1 MKISNAIAII
11 ALCAQGYFLHADA
24 AYKLRVRGTG
34 GEPSNAE
41 TVSATDN
48 DNVGYQSRDKY
59 LACYPE
65 LEESFI
71 EKATTFEKRA
81 QPGAGSGVGAY
92 LQTQVAS
99 KHGERCKFPFPA
111 CGKGARCYR
120 RQKPNGDMLNPICVD
135 DDKCAPSYV
144 RLRNWYWYAQGP
156 PYTQVREDPQVL
168 RKQNRCC
175 SGESWNSGF
184 PNYFTTCF

>member
-11 ALCAQGYFLHADA
+11 ALCAQGFFLHADA
-24 AYKLRVRGTG
+24 ASAYKLRTG

-48 DNVGYQSRDKY
+48 VGYQSRDKY
-59 LACYPE
+59 LAYYPE

-71 EKATTFEKRA
+71 EKATTFESRA
-81 QPGAGSGVGAY
+81 QPGAGGGVGAY

-120 RQKPNGDMLNPICVD
+120 RQKPNGKRLNPICVD

-144 RLRNWYWYAQGP
+144 YWYAQGP
-156 PYTQVREDPQVL
+156 PEL
-168 RKQNRCC
+168 EQNRCC

>member
-24 AYKLRVRGTG
+24 AYKLRGTG

-59 LACYPE
+59 LAYYPE

-71 EKATTFEKRA
+71 EKATTFESRA

-99 KHGERCKFPFPA
+99 KHGERCKFPAFCMWQGCNLLQTTKA
-111 CGKGARCYR
+111 QWGYAE
-120 RQKPNGDMLNPICVD
+120 PN
-135 DDKCAPSYV
+135 
-144 RLRNWYWYAQGP
+144 LR
-156 PYTQVREDPQVL
+156 
-168 RKQNRCC
+168 
-175 SGESWNSGF
+175 
-184 PNYFTTCF
+184 

>member
-11 ALCAQGYFLHADA
+11 ALCAQGFFLHADA
-24 AYKLRVRGTG
+24 AYKLRGTG
-34 GEPSNAE
+34 GGHSNAE

-48 DNVGYQSRDKY
+48 VGYEYNDKY
-59 LACYPE
+59 LTYYPE

-71 EKATTFEKRA
+71 EKATTFESRA

-92 LQTQVAS
+92 LQSQVAS

-111 CGKGARCYR
+111 CGRGATCYR
-120 RQKPNGDMLNPICVD
+120 RQKPDGNMLTPICVD

-144 RLRNWYWYAQGP
+144 RLSIPYAQGP
-156 PYTQVREDPQVL
+156 PYTQVRED
-168 RKQNRCC
+168 
-175 SGESWNSGF
+175 SSSS
-184 PNYFTTCF
+184 T